1 MALTEAQMKK
11 FRAML
16 EERRQ
21 TLIVQARKTLESD
34 MILSPDDRFD
44 EVDQASSE
52 YMQAFS
58 FRLRGREKFLMD
70 WGGGDLEDLESA
82 VDYLKSLPYVDG
94 SRIGIWGSSYGGT
107 LTVYSLLKKPGLFAA
122 GVAGAPA
129 VDPHFFG
136 SDDVAIVRLEQIYPF
151 PKKQFDALIKKYG
164 KAELVW
170 VQEEPANMGA
180 WSHIAVNQ
188 PEYGWK
194 CVSRRAASSP
204 ATGFPKAHEKEQG
217 EIVEKALGI

>member
-34 MILSPDDRFD
+34 MILSPNDRFD

-70 WGGGDLEDLESA
+70 KIQLALRKIDEGTYGTCEECEDTIA
-82 VDYLKSLPYVDG
+82 LKRLQARPE
-94 SRIGIWGSSYGGT
+94 
-107 LTVYSLLKKPGLFAA
+107 
-122 GVAGAPA
+122 APLCIQCKEA
-129 VDPHFFG
+129 
-136 SDDVAIVRLEQIYPF
+136 Q
-151 PKKQFDALIKKYG
+151 
-164 KAELVW
+164 
-170 VQEEPANMGA
+170 
-180 WSHIAVNQ
+180 
-188 PEYGWK
+188 
-194 CVSRRAASSP
+194 
-204 ATGFPKAHEKEQG
+204 EKE
-217 EIVEKALGI
+217 EAVYAEE